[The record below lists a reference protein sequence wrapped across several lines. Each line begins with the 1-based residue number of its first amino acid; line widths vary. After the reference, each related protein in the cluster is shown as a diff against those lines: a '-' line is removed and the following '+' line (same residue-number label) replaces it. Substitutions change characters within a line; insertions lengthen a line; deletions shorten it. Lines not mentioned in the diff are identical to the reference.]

1 MAPAWARFFA
11 MIDHPPT
18 PSSASAPPRPPT
30 PAAPPAWAL
39 VAAAVAINVVWALS
53 YPVSKLVMTD
63 LPVGA
68 LSCWRV
74 VGAALLLAPLL
85 RRRDFPA
92 RWSLQDAVS
101 LGLMGTLG
109 FALPIWLQ
117 YAGTVR
123 TTASNV
129 SMIVGLETV
138 MVVVLAALFLRE
150 PLRRRTWGGLAAAVG
165 GVAFISVDP
174 ATLDLLSGRYAAGN
188 GLMLLSIAG
197 FASYTILGK
206 SLIDRWSG
214 TALTVLPLA
223 VAGALMLPIFYLT
236 DPAGFQRGLSLSGT
250 EFWGVFFITA
260 IATAASYAIW
270 NWVLRWVSAG
280 TLAYSLYIQPVAGA
294 LFSAWLLK
302 ETLTPTYWW
311 GAGLILLAMALGAET
326 GKPQPEPLPEEEP
339 GGAPEPAAAA

>member
-11 MIDHPPT
+11 MIDPT
-18 PSSASAPPRPPT
+18 LSTSVPSAPSRPQP

-92 RWSLQDAVS
+92 RWSLKDAVS
-101 LGLMGTLG
+101 LALMGTLG

-138 MVVVLAALFLRE
+138 MVVVLAAMFLRE

-206 SLIDRWSG
+206 ALIDRWSG

-236 DPAGFQRGLSLSGT
+236 DPAGFQRGLALTGS

-326 GKPQPEPLPEEEP
+326 GKAQPEPADPEQ
-339 GGAPEPAAAA
+339 ATPEPAVAA

>member
-1 MAPAWARFFA
+1 
-11 MIDHPPT
+11 
-18 PSSASAPPRPPT
+18 
-30 PAAPPAWAL
+30 
-39 VAAAVAINVVWALS
+39 VAINVIWALS

-74 VGAALLLAPLL
+74 VGAAILLAPLL

-92 RWSLQDAVS
+92 RWSLGDAVS
-101 LGLMGTLG
+101 LALMGTLG

-150 PLRRRTWGGLAAAVG
+150 PLRRRTWGGLVAAVG

-174 ATLDLLSGRYAAGN
+174 ATLDLFSGRYAAGN
-188 GLMLLSIAG
+188 GLMLLSIVG

-206 SLIDRWSG
+206 ALIDRWSG

-236 DPAGFQRGLSLSGT
+236 DPAGFQRGLALSGS

-294 LFSAWLLK
+294 LFSAWLLQ

-311 GAGLILLAMALGAET
+311 GAGLIMLAMALGTET
-326 GKPQPEPLPEEEP
+326 GKARP
-339 GGAPEPAAAA
+339 APAPADEADPAPAPAAAA